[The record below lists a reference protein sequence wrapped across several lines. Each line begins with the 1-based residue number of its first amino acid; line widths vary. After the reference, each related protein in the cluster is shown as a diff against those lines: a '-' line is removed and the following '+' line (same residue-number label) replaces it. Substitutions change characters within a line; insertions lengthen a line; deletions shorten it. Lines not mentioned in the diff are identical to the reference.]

1 MEFSTWLIYL
11 GVISAVIFTP
21 GPSAILCMSHGLKH
35 GAAKS
40 FATAVGGAVAASIL
54 MTISIVGL
62 GAVLAASETA
72 FLMVKLLGAS
82 YLIYL
87 GISAWKNSY
96 SRSGSHPD
104 EIGLVKTDIS
114 DDSISSL
121 FSKGFLVGISNP
133 KDILFFAA
141 LLPSF
146 IDNGTSSQIAQYLA
160 LTGTWFVVDVSG
172 MFLYAS
178 LGSKISP
185 WFEKSKNL
193 KIFER
198 STGSF
203 FILMGGVL
211 IASTHKE

>member
-21 GPSAILCMSHGLKH
+21 GPSALLCMSHGLKH

-40 FATAVGGAVAASIL
+40 LATAVGGAVAASIL

-72 FLMVKLLGAS
+72 FLVVKVVGAS

-87 GISAWKNSY
+87 GFSAWKNSY
-96 SRSGSHPD
+96 SHSDAHPS
-104 EIGLVKTDIS
+104 EAERVKTDIS
-114 DDSISSL
+114 HDPISSL
-121 FSKGFLVGISNP
+121 FRKGFLVGISNP

-146 IDNGTSSQIAQYLA
+146 IDSGTSQAVAQYLA
-160 LTGTWFVVDVSG
+160 LTGTWFIVDVSG
-172 MFLYAS
+172 MFMYAS
-178 LGSKISP
+178 LGSKISS
-185 WFEKSKNL
+185 WFEKARNL

-198 STGSF
+198 ITGSF
-203 FILMGGVL
+203 FILMGGAL

>member
-1 MEFSTWLIYL
+1 MEFNTWLIYL

-21 GPSAILCMSHGLKH
+21 GPSALLCMSHGLKF
-35 GAAKS
+35 GTAKS
-40 FATAVGGAVAASIL
+40 FATAVGGATAAFIL

-62 GAVLAASETA
+62 GAVLAASESA
-72 FLMVKLLGAS
+72 FLVVKILGAS

-87 GISAWKNSY
+87 GISAWRSSY
-96 SRSGSHPD
+96 SQPDSHSCKT
-104 EIGLVKTDIS
+104 GLNKTNLS
-114 DDSISSL
+114 EASFSSL
-121 FSKGFLVGISNP
+121 FRKGFLVGISNP

-146 IDNGTSSQIAQYLA
+146 INNELSQVAQYFA

-172 MFLYAS
+172 MFMYAS

-185 WFEKSKNL
+185 WFEKASNL

-198 STGSF
+198 TTGSF
-203 FILMGGVL
+203 FIFTGSAL
-211 IASTHKE
+211 IASTVNK